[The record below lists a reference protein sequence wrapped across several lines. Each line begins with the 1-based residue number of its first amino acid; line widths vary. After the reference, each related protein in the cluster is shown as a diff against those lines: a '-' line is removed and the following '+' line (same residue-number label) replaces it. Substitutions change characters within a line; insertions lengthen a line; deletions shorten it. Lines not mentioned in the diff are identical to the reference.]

1 MLFNNV
7 PAKFL
12 VEERDFFHFSRRSG
26 LNFNAY
32 LMHSLTEDPVTSLN
46 DLCTTST
53 KILLEQMFINKI

>member
-7 PAKFL
+7 PATFL
-12 VEERDFFHFSRRSG
+12 VEERDFLHFSRRSG
-26 LNFNAY
+26 LNFIAY